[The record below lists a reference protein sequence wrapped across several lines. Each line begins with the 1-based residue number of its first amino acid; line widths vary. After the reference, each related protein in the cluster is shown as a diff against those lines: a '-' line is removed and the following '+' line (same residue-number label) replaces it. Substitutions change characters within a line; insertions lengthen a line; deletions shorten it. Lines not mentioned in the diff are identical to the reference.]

1 MGPAILVDKSTF
13 QSLSKKEVF
22 FLQQYY
28 HVVYCSTLFYETLA
42 DLAKCSDIEAGK
54 KEVSKIS
61 YKINGMDTCFTTEFR
76 ELLTAELF
84 GYEIKMDGRP
94 ILSRGKD
101 IVDEEGNRG
110 VFFDEPPEYEA
121 LRKWTEGEY
130 SEAEK
135 QIAENWRNST
145 KNITLDKAKNQSDS
159 FKKIKNMDEL
169 KKFTTEILEN
179 PEIQLDL
186 LQLTLKG
193 ITFSQDIRD
202 KVCKRWLDCGMPLM
216 KNYAPYAYYYL
227 LVNLTFYFGVS
238 RNLLSDRLTNIV
250 DLEYVCYL
258 PFCKVFTSS
267 DKFLRGFSKPFLTEG
282 QTFIWGEDLKSDLKA
297 FCDYWEEK
305 GNDERFRYQQDY
317 GNYPPDIPGSL
328 TCSIWQ
334 KWART
339 GRRKQEKMTPEREKE
354 IMKKLKPIMDQI
366 KKPEKE

>member
-13 QSLSKKEVF
+13 QSLSKGEVF
-22 FLQQYY
+22 YLRQYY

-84 GYEIKMDGRP
+84 GYEIEMNGKP
-94 ILSRGKD
+94 ILSGGRD
-101 IVDEEGNRG
+101 VVVDEGNRG

-121 LRKWTEGEY
+121 LRKWTGGEY

-135 QIAENWRNST
+135 QLAENWRNST

-159 FKKIKNMDEL
+159 FKKIKNVDEL

-179 PEIQLDL
+179 PEFQLDL
-186 LQLTLKG
+186 LQLVLSG
-193 ITFSQDIRD
+193 ITFRQDIRD
-202 KVCKRWLDCGMPLM
+202 KVCKRWLDFGMPLI
-216 KNYAPYAYYYL
+216 KNYAPYTYYYL
-227 LVNLTFYFGVS
+227 LVNLTFHLGVS
-238 RNLLSDRLTNIV
+238 RNLVSDRLTNII
-250 DLEYVCYL
+250 DLEYVYYL

-267 DKFLRGFSKPFLTEG
+267 DKFLRNFSQLFLTEG
-282 QTFIWGEDLKSDLKA
+282 QTFTWGEDLKSDLKA
-297 FCDYWEEK
+297 FCDYWGEK
-305 GNDERFRYQQDY
+305 GDDERFRYQQDY
-317 GNYPPDIPGSL
+317 ENYPPDIPGSL

-339 GRRKQEKMTPEREKE
+339 GRRKQEKLTLERKKE
-354 IMKKLKPIMDQI
+354 IMKKLKPIMEQI
-366 KKPEKE
+366 KKIEKE

>member
-22 FLQQYY
+22 YLQQYY

-42 DLAKCSDIEAGK
+42 DLAKCSNIEEGK

-84 GYEIKMDGRP
+84 GYEINMDGRP

-101 IVDEEGNRG
+101 IVDNEGNRG
-110 VFFDEPPEYEA
+110 VFFEESPEYEA
-121 LRKWTEGEY
+121 LRKWTEGKY

-135 QIAENWRNST
+135 QLAENWRNST
-145 KNITLDKAKNQSDS
+145 KKITLDKAKNQSDS
-159 FKKIKNMDEL
+159 FKKIKNIDEL
-169 KKFTTEILEN
+169 KKFTTKVLEN
-179 PEIQLDL
+179 PEFQLDL
-186 LQLTLKG
+186 LQLILKG
-193 ITFSQDIRD
+193 ITFSQDIRNE
-202 KVCKRWLDCGMPLM
+202 VCKRWLDCEMPLI

-238 RNLLSDRLTNIV
+238 RNLLSDRSTNII
-250 DLEYVCYL
+250 DLEYVYYL

-267 DKFLRGFSKPFLTEG
+267 DKFLRDFSQLFLTKE
-282 QTFIWGEDLKSDLKA
+282 QIFIWGEDLKSDLKA

-317 GNYPPDIPGSL
+317 GNYPPDIPSSL

-334 KWART
+334 KWVRT
-339 GRRKQEKMTPEREKE
+339 GRRKQEKLTPEREKE

-366 KKPEKE
+366 KKTEKE